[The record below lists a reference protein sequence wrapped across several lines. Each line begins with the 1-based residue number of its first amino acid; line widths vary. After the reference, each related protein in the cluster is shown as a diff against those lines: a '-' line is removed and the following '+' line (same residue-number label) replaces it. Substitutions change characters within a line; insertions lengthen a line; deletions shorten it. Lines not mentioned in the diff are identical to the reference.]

1 MSYASTLAR
10 VSSLQHQTGIIDPK
24 SPVRAATTG
33 FATEMRTANNRFG
46 RTPLVDSGTSD
57 FSASV
62 LAAASAR
69 GRARVGGAVDAAG
82 VSPELKAM
90 FEASAAR
97 NKVPVSLVMAVARA
111 ESSFRADAVS
121 PAGARGMMQL
131 MPATGAGL
139 GVTNFFDPAQSIEG
153 GARYLRNALR
163 IFDGDVTKAVASY
176 NAGVGAVQRSGGVP
190 PYAETQNYVRKV
202 LQYAR
207 EYGLAV

>member
-10 VSSLQHQTGIIDPK
+10 VSSLEQHFGVVDPK
-24 SPVRAATTG
+24 P
-33 FATEMRTANNRFG
+33 FARPTAGNFAQEMRTANNRFA
-46 RTPLVDSGTSD
+46 RTPLTNASSSD

-69 GRARVGGAVDAAG
+69 GRARVGGSAASTG
-82 VSPELKAM
+82 LTPELKAM

-97 NKVPVSLVMAVARA
+97 NKVPVALVMAVARA

-131 MPATGAGL
+131 MPETGAGL
-139 GVTNFFDPAQSIEG
+139 GVKNFFDPAQSIEG

-176 NAGVGAVQRSGGVP
+176 NAGVGAVQRYGGVP
-190 PYAETQNYVRKV
+190 PYTETQNYVGKV

-207 EYGLAV
+207 EYGLSV